1 MISYEQTTNISKAL
15 KIRNIV
21 YEIYF
26 ALLICLTTPFL
37 THCLEINFSQVK
49 SPKLQI
55 SRVQINQILLT

>member
-1 MISYEQTTNISKAL
+1 MISYEQTTNIPKAL
-15 KIRNIV
+15 KIIPLSRNIV

-37 THCLEINFSQVK
+37 THCLQINFTQVK

-55 SRVQINQILLT
+55 SRV

>member
-1 MISYEQTTNISKAL
+1 MISYEQTTNIPKAL
-15 KIRNIV
+15 KIIPLSRNIV

-37 THCLEINFSQVK
+37 THCLQINFSQVK

-55 SRVQINQILLT
+55 SRV